1 MLFNIQL
8 FEYILS
14 IIYKLQN
21 RDNMREK
28 IPCRNKFLLLDI
40 RKPLCRRLSPFKLK
54 HLDAG
59 CEMPTGTNPPE
70 VPKTRESAAGC
81 RVGLP

>member
-1 MLFNIQL
+1 MW
-8 FEYILS
+8 EE
-14 IIYKLQN
+14 
-21 RDNMREK
+21 M
-28 IPCRNKFLLLDI
+28 PCRNKALDM
-40 RKPLCRRLSPFKLK
+40 RKPLCRRLSPFARAELK

-59 CEMPTGTNPPE
+59 CEMPTGMNPPE